1 MHRKTKSSA
10 AALFFAA
17 FAALLTVSCAPSVS
31 PTSAPS
37 AAVVDKIIVYK
48 AAHKMLVYSDGKP
61 LRVFDV
67 ALGIGGLKPKER
79 QGDGRVPEGE
89 YFIAGRNPN
98 SAYHLSLLISYP
110 TPEQVDAA
118 RANGVDPGG
127 EIMIHGLPNG
137 QAGIGSTHRR
147 VDWTLGCIAVTND
160 EIEWLWERVPDGTTI
175 DIRP

>member
-1 MHRKTKSSA
+1 M
-10 AALFFAA
+10 
-17 FAALLTVSCAPSVS
+17 SVFS
-31 PTSAPS
+31 N
-37 AAVVDKIIVYK
+37 
-48 AAHKMLVYSDGKP
+48 GKP

-98 SAYHLSLLISYP
+98 SAYHLALLISYP
-110 TPEQVDAA
+110 TPEQVDVAKF
-118 RANGVDPGG
+118 NGVDPGG

-137 QAGIGSTHRR
+137 QAGIGSAHRR
-147 VDWTLGCIAVTND
+147 VDWTLGCIAVTNE

-175 DIRP
+175 EIRP